1 MKLANLERLRIAT
14 LPTPLQYAG
23 RLSEALGGPKIFIKR
38 DDLTGLALGGNKLQ
52 IVEFLLA
59 RAKAIG
65 ATCVVTCGGTQSN
78 HACQTAAAAARV
90 GLKCV
95 LVLASG
101 VHNGLQG
108 NLLLD
113 NLFGADVK
121 LIEAPATSPDELDR
135 AMEEVS
141 EHLRRQGEVP
151 YIIPLGGSSRYGAAG
166 YVLASLELINQT
178 TELGIRPDYL
188 YVAVGS
194 GSTLAGL
201 IVGAKAFSAP
211 YRVKGVAV
219 YRPPEEQK
227 RAVWALAQDTAEL
240 LGLNVTVEPHDIS
253 IYGEFLG
260 PGYGH
265 LTPEAREAIRLVA
278 RTEGLILD
286 PVYTGKAM
294 AALIEHI
301 RVGWIGPDETVI
313 FLHTGGVPAVF
324 AYAPE
329 LTD

>member
-1 MKLANLERLRIAT
+1 MNLAKLERVRIAT

-23 RLSEALGGPKIFIKR
+23 RLTEALGGPKIFIKR
-38 DDLTGLALGGNKLQ
+38 DDLTGLALGGNKLRKL
-52 IVEFLLA
+52 EFLLA
-59 RAKAIG
+59 RAKAVG
-65 ATCVVTCGGTQSN
+65 ATCVITCGGTQSN

-101 VHNGLQG
+101 VHNELQG

-135 AMEEVS
+135 AMEEVA
-141 EHLRRQGEVP
+141 EHQRRQGEVP

-166 YVLASLELINQT
+166 YVLASLELINQA

-227 RAVWALAQDTAEL
+227 RAIWALAQDTAEL
-240 LGLNVTVEPHDIS
+240 LGLSLVIEPHDVS
-253 IYGEFLG
+253 VYGEFLG

-278 RTEGLILD
+278 RTEGLVLD

-301 RVGWIGPDETVI
+301 RAGWVGPEETVV
-313 FLHTGGVPAVF
+313 FLHTGGAAAIF
-324 AYAPE
+324 AYPRE

>member
-1 MKLANLERLRIAT
+1 MNLAKLERVRIAT

-23 RLSEALGGPKIFIKR
+23 RLTEALGGPKIFIKR
-38 DDLTGLALGGNKLQ
+38 DDLTGLALGGNKLRKL
-52 IVEFLLA
+52 EFLLA
-59 RAKAIG
+59 RAKAVG
-65 ATCVVTCGGTQSN
+65 ATCVITCGGTQSN

-101 VHNGLQG
+101 VHNELQG

-135 AMEEVS
+135 AMEEVA

-151 YIIPLGGSSRYGAAG
+151 YIIPMGGSSRYGAAG
-166 YVLASLELINQT
+166 YVLASLELINQA

-227 RAVWALAQDTAEL
+227 RAIWALAQDTAEL
-240 LGLNVTVEPHDIS
+240 LGLSLVIEPHDVS
-253 IYGEFLG
+253 VYGEFLG
-260 PGYGH
+260 PGYGR

-278 RTEGLILD
+278 RTEGLVLD

-301 RVGWIGPDETVI
+301 RAGWVGPEETVV
-313 FLHTGGVPAVF
+313 FLHTGGAAAIF
-324 AYAPE
+324 AYSRE

>member
-38 DDLTGLALGGNKLQ
+38 DDLTGLALGGNKLRKL
-52 IVEFLLA
+52 EFLLA

>member
-1 MKLANLERLRIAT
+1 MKLANLERIRLAT
-14 LPTPLQYAG
+14 LPTPLQYAP
-23 RLSEALGGPKIFIKR
+23 RLTEALGGPKIFVKR
-38 DDLTGLALGGNKLQ
+38 DDLTGLALGGNKLRKL
-52 IVEFLLA
+52 EFLLA
-59 RAKAIG
+59 RARAVG
-65 ATCVVTCGGTQSN
+65 ATCVITCGGTQSN

-101 VHNGLQG
+101 LHNELQG

-121 LIEAPATSPDELDR
+121 VIEAPATSSDELDK

-141 EHLRRQGEVP
+141 EHLRRHGEVP

-166 YVLASLELINQT
+166 YVLASLELIGQT
-178 TELGIRPDYL
+178 LELGIKPDYL

-219 YRPPEEQK
+219 YRPPDEQR
-227 RAVWALAQDTAEL
+227 RAIRALAQDTAEL
-240 LGLNVTVEPHDIS
+240 LGLNLTVEPHDVS
-253 IYGEFLG
+253 IDGDYLG

-278 RTEGLILD
+278 RTEGILLD
-286 PVYTGKAM
+286 PVYTAKTM
-294 AALIEHI
+294 AALIGHI
-301 RVGWIGPDETVI
+301 RAGWVGPEETVI
-313 FLHTGGVPAVF
+313 FLHTGGSPALF
-324 AYAPE
+324 AYAEE
-329 LTD
+329 LID

>member
-1 MKLANLERLRIAT
+1 MNLAKLERVRIAT

-23 RLSEALGGPKIFIKR
+23 RLTEALGGPKIFIKR
-38 DDLTGLALGGNKLQ
+38 DDLTGLALGGNKLRKL
-52 IVEFLLA
+52 EFLLA
-59 RAKAIG
+59 RAKAVG
-65 ATCVVTCGGTQSN
+65 ATCVITCGGTQSN

-101 VHNGLQG
+101 VHNELQG

-135 AMEEVS
+135 AMEEVA

-166 YVLASLELINQT
+166 YVLASLELINQA

-227 RAVWALAQDTAEL
+227 RAIWALAQDTAEL
-240 LGLNVTVEPHDIS
+240 LGLSLVIEPHDVS
-253 IYGEFLG
+253 VYGEFLG
-260 PGYGH
+260 PGYGR

-278 RTEGLILD
+278 RTEGLVLD

-301 RVGWIGPDETVI
+301 RAGWVGPEETVV
-313 FLHTGGVPAVF
+313 FLHTGGAAAIF
-324 AYAPE
+324 AYSRE

>member
-1 MKLANLERLRIAT
+1 MNLAKLERVRIAT

-23 RLSEALGGPKIFIKR
+23 RLTETLGGPKIFIKR
-38 DDLTGLALGGNKLQ
+38 DDLTGLALGGNKLRKL
-52 IVEFLLA
+52 EFLLA
-59 RAKAIG
+59 RAKAVG
-65 ATCVVTCGGTQSN
+65 ATCVITCGGTQSN

-101 VHNGLQG
+101 VHNELQG

-135 AMEEVS
+135 AMEEVA

-166 YVLASLELINQT
+166 YVLASLELINQA
-178 TELGIRPDYL
+178 TELGIRPDYV

-227 RAVWALAQDTAEL
+227 RAIWALAQDTAEL
-240 LGLNVTVEPHDIS
+240 LGLNLTVEPHDVS

-278 RTEGLILD
+278 RTEGLVLD

-301 RVGWIGPDETVI
+301 RAGWVGPEETVV
-313 FLHTGGVPAVF
+313 FLHTGGAAAVF
-324 AYAPE
+324 AYARE

>member
-1 MKLANLERLRIAT
+1 MNLAKLERVRIAT

-23 RLSEALGGPKIFIKR
+23 RLTEALGGPKIFIKR
-38 DDLTGLALGGNKLQ
+38 DDLTGLALGGNKLRKL
-52 IVEFLLA
+52 EFLLA
-59 RAKAIG
+59 RAKAVG
-65 ATCVVTCGGTQSN
+65 ATCVITCGGTQSN

-101 VHNGLQG
+101 VHNELQG

-135 AMEEVS
+135 AMEEVA

-166 YVLASLELINQT
+166 YVLASLELINQA

-227 RAVWALAQDTAEL
+227 RAIWALAQDTAEL
-240 LGLNVTVEPHDIS
+240 LGLNLTVEPHDVS

-278 RTEGLILD
+278 RTEGLVLD

-301 RVGWIGPDETVI
+301 RAGWVGPEETVV
-313 FLHTGGVPAVF
+313 FLHTGGAAAVF
-324 AYAPE
+324 AYARE

>member
-1 MKLANLERLRIAT
+1 M
-14 LPTPLQYAG
+14 
-23 RLSEALGGPKIFIKR
+23 
-38 DDLTGLALGGNKLQ
+38 
-52 IVEFLLA
+52 
-59 RAKAIG
+59 
-65 ATCVVTCGGTQSN
+65 
-78 HACQTAAAAARV
+78 
-90 GLKCV
+90 

-101 VHNGLQG
+101 VHNELQG

-135 AMEEVS
+135 AMEEVA

-166 YVLASLELINQT
+166 YVLASLELINQA

-227 RAVWALAQDTAEL
+227 RAIWALAQDTAEL
-240 LGLNVTVEPHDIS
+240 LGLSLVIEPHDVS
-253 IYGEFLG
+253 VYGEFLG
-260 PGYGH
+260 PGYGR

-278 RTEGLILD
+278 RTEGLVLD

-301 RVGWIGPDETVI
+301 RAGWVGPEETVV
-313 FLHTGGVPAVF
+313 FLHTGGAAAIF
-324 AYAPE
+324 AYSRE